1 MDKYC
6 RVGVDVGGTFTD
18 FVLSNRMTGTLTHH
32 KEPSGTED
40 PALVVAEGMA
50 TLLRRAGEQPSSV
63 EMVVHGTT
71 LALNAVLQRRG
82 ARVALVISRG
92 FGDTITL
99 GRGGL
104 PNAYNYKHPK
114 QIPLIPRDMVFEIDA
129 RVRPDGSVVARPTK
143 EDLDDLA
150 GRLREGAA
158 EAAVVVVVNSYA
170 HPELEAKVADGLRLR
185 RPDLLVTQSAALWP
199 EIREFERTLVSVLNG
214 FVHPLMND
222 YYGKLEA
229 RVRDLGID
237 APIHITSSNGGTVS
251 VDTARRRPVDTLL
264 SGPAS
269 GVIAAAR
276 VAEHADQLKI
286 ITLDMGG
293 TSSDIAVT
301 QDGSPEH
308 TTETKIGDLPLILP
322 VVNVRAIGAG
332 GGSIV
337 WVDPQGVLKVGPESA
352 GADPGPACYG
362 RGGTEPTVTDCY
374 VVAGYL
380 DPDHFLGGRMK
391 LDREAAQR
399 ALDTIAERLGI
410 VGSDRS
416 ILAADAALRVATARM
431 ATEVSKGMA
440 QRGLDPAEF
449 TLMPFGG
456 AGPTHAGL
464 LSNEVGLQSIL
475 VPISPGTFCAMGAIM
490 SDLRRD
496 FAKSRR
502 LTLGFDTAAADD
514 LRGVIAELEAEALE
528 WIAGEGE
535 IIEAPS
541 IEVSADM
548 QYPRTAFELNTAIP
562 DDKWRQGTSK
572 QIADL
577 FHRQHE
583 RLYGFRDDESPV
595 DVTTIR
601 LRATGRVPR
610 VELVTLEAGPTA
622 KPVGERKVFHD
633 GQWSTAAVY
642 QRSDLRPATSIK
654 GPAVVEQEDSTV
666 WVLPGWTATTDDF
679 GTMRINRVQQ

>member
-1 MDKYC
+1 MEKYC
-6 RVGVDVGGTFTD
+6 RIGVDVGGTFTD
-18 FVLSNRMTGTLTHH
+18 FVLANRRTGTLTHH

-40 PALVVAEGMA
+40 PSLAVAQGMSV
-50 TLLRRAGEQPSSV
+50 LLRRAGERPDSV

-71 LALNAVLQRRG
+71 LALNAVIQRRG

-92 FGDTITL
+92 FGDTMTL

-114 QIPLIPRDMVFEIDA
+114 QTPLVPRDMVFEVSA
-129 RVRPDGSVVARPTK
+129 RVRPDGSVVARPA
-143 EDLDDLA
+143 EGEVEALA
-150 GRLREGAA
+150 ERLRAEGA
-158 EAAVVVVVNSYA
+158 EAVVVVVVNSYA
-170 HPELEAKVADGLRLR
+170 HPELEAEVADELVRRL
-185 RPDLLVTQSAALWP
+185 PGVLVTQSAALWP
-199 EIREFERTLVSVLNG
+199 EIREFERTLVAVLNG
-214 FVHPLMND
+214 FLHPLMNE

-229 RVRDLGID
+229 RLRGLGIQ

-269 GVIAAAR
+269 GVVAAAR
-276 VAEHADQLKI
+276 IAEQAKRPQI

-301 QDGSPEH
+301 QDGKPEH

-352 GADPGPACYG
+352 GAEPGPACYG
-362 RGGTEPTVTDCY
+362 RGGAEPTITDCY

-391 LDREAAQR
+391 LDAEAARR
-399 ALDTIAERLGI
+399 ALETIAERLGMT
-410 VGSDRS
+410 GSDRAV
-416 ILAADAALRVATARM
+416 LAADAALRVATARM

-449 TLMPFGG
+449 TLMPYGG
-456 AGPTHAGL
+456 AGPTHAAL
-464 LSNEVGLQSIL
+464 LSNEVGIRSML
-475 VPISPGTFCAMGAIM
+475 VPLSPGTFCAMGAIM

-496 FAKSRR
+496 FARSRR
-502 LTLGFDTAAADD
+502 LTLGLDPAAADE
-514 LRGVIAELEAEALE
+514 LRAVLTGLEREALD
-528 WIAGEGE
+528 WIAGEGDV
-535 IIEAPS
+535 IEAPR
-541 IEVSADM
+541 IEASADM

-562 DDKWRQGTSK
+562 DDQWREGTAE
-572 QIADL
+572 QIAEL

-583 RLYGFRDDESPV
+583 RLYGFRDDGSPV

-601 LRATGRVPR
+601 LAQPAAFRGWSFRSLRRGPPPNRSASAGSSTTGTGAPPR
-610 VELVTLEAGPTA
+610 
-622 KPVGERKVFHD
+622 
-633 GQWSTAAVY
+633 STGG
-642 QRSDLRPATSIK
+642 LTC
-654 GPAVVEQEDSTV
+654 GPARRSR
-666 WVLPGWTATTDDF
+666 GRRSSSRKIRRF
-679 GTMRINRVQQ
+679 GYCRAGRPRRMILAPCE